1 MSKAGESM
9 KEVLIDGDIGYSW
22 WDDSGITAKGIQEQ
36 LKGLADRED
45 IKITV
50 NSTGGSVYEG
60 IVIFNLI
67 RDYAKTHP
75 VAVHINC
82 MALSIA
88 SYIALAARTVDKNA
102 AVYVSENS
110 IMAIHNPY
118 SWTSG
123 DYRKFKRQADYL
135 EKLAIVYG
143 AVHASVSGK
152 SEKEIREAMDAET
165 FYVGKE
171 IQDMGFANHFEE
183 ISETEQNENAPGE
196 YSASVRDRLIINA
209 KIAIDKTMAKEREAG
224 TKNAAAYNSDLE
236 KVVALFI
243 PKTPA
248 ASNERPGEKKINSGG
263 CMNPEEL
270 LAKDKELYD
279 AVFALGEKAG
289 IEKERARVN
298 AHLLLG
304 EKAESLA
311 LAAKHIKAGVSTSD
325 ETAQAEYYAAA
336 LDKVRIAARNSDDV
350 GDIHTGGEQGGS
362 VDDEKLNAA
371 FEAGY
376 SGRKVGGEPWTE

>member
-1 MSKAGESM
+1 
-9 KEVLIDGDIGYSW
+9 
-22 WDDSGITAKGIQEQ
+22 
-36 LKGLADRED
+36 
-45 IKITV
+45 
-50 NSTGGSVYEG
+50 
-60 IVIFNLI
+60 
-67 RDYAKTHP
+67 
-75 VAVHINC
+75 
-82 MALSIA
+82 MAMSIA

-110 IMAIHNPY
+110 IVAIHNPY
-118 SWTSG
+118 SWASG
-123 DYRKFKRQADYL
+123 DYRKFQQQADYL
-135 EKLAIVYG
+135 EKLAVIYG

-152 SEKEIREAMDAET
+152 SEKEIRAAMDAET

-171 IQDMGFANHFEE
+171 IQDMGFANHFEK
-183 ISETEQNENAPGE
+183 ISETAQDENDPGE
-196 YSASVRDRLIINA
+196 YSASARDRLIINA

-224 TKNAAAYNSDLE
+224 IKNAAAYNSDLE
-236 KVVALFI
+236 KVVALFV

-248 ASNERPGEKKINSGG
+248 ASNKRPGEKINLGG
-263 CMNPEEL
+263 CMKTPEEL
-270 LAKDKELYD
+270 QAQNKELYD

-311 LAAKHIKAGVSTSD
+311 LAAKHIKTGVSISD
-325 ETAQAEYYAAA
+325 ETVQAEYYAAT
-336 LDKVRIAARNSDDV
+336 LDKARIAARNGDNV
-350 GDIHTGGEQGGS
+350 GDIQTGGEQGGA
-362 VDDEKLNAA
+362 VDDVKLNAA

>member
-1 MSKAGESM
+1 M
-9 KEVLIDGDIGYSW
+9 KEVLIDEDIGFSW
-22 WDDSGITAKGIQEQ
+22 WDGSGITAKGIQEQ
-36 LKGLADRED
+36 LKELADGED
-45 IKITV
+45 IKITI

-67 RDYAKTHP
+67 RDYAKTHA
-75 VAVHINC
+75 VSVHINC
-82 MALSIA
+82 MAMSIA

-110 IMAIHNPY
+110 IVVIHNPY
-118 SWTSG
+118 SWASG
-123 DYRKFKRQADYL
+123 DYRKFQKQADYL
-135 EKLAIVYG
+135 EKLAVIYG

-152 SEKEIREAMDAET
+152 SEKEIRAAMDAET

-183 ISETEQNENAPGE
+183 ISETAQDENAPGE
-196 YSASVRDRLIINA
+196 YSASARDRLIINA

-224 TKNAAAYNSDLE
+224 IKNAAAYNSGLE
-236 KVVALFI
+236 KAAALFV
-243 PKTPA
+243 PKTPEA
-248 ASNERPGEKKINSGG
+248 PNKRPGEEINLGG
-263 CMNPEEL
+263 SMTPEEL
-270 LAKDKELYD
+270 LAKDKGLYD

-289 IEKERARVN
+289 TEKERARVN

-336 LDKVRIAARNSDDV
+336 MDKARIEARNADNV
-350 GDIHTGGEQGGS
+350 GDVRTGGEKGGAA
-362 VDDEKLNAA
+362 DDEKLNAA
-371 FEAGY
+371 FDLGY
-376 SGRKVGGEPWTE
+376 SGKKVGGEPWTE